1 MNNEVSVD
9 VDDVSLKV
17 EIQTANSKILLA
29 EFGETN
35 RRLKAGG
42 SLESVANHE
51 IKELGQHVLAC
62 SVTYRL
68 PPGARGVPGA
78 AEEPDDPG
86 LQTFRKFYKFVVSAI
101 AKVLFI
107 YLTLLAGHQPP
118 FSQNQSP
125 HPKGA
130 VCLG

>member
-101 AKVLFI
+101 AKVR
-107 YLTLLAGHQPP
+107 
-118 FSQNQSP
+118 
-125 HPKGA
+125 HPDGIEA
-130 VCLG
+130 TCNFLRRMSRLVDCNHFVIA